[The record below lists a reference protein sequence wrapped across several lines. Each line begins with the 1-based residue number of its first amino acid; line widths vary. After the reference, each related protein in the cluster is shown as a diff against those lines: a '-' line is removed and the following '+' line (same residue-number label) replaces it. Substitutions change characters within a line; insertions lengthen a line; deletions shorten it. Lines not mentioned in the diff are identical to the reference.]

1 MVSTSDELEP
11 KMFEFDVVAAVNND
25 RVLTE
30 NLLASPLVRKK
41 GGWIYTERGF
51 SSAAAAYNAGLD
63 ETEADIVIFAHQD
76 VYFPEGW
83 ERNFRAGLSK
93 IESSDP
99 NWGVIGIYG
108 VKADGTHVGRVWSS
122 GIGRELGKTLEEPV
136 AVKTIDELVIILN
149 RRAGLRFDEKLPG
162 FHLYAT
168 DIAQM
173 AADEGRSVYV
183 IDAPVVHNSVPV
195 LSLGGA
201 YTKAYLY
208 LRRKW
213 RQRLPVVTTV
223 ATISMIGWSLWR
235 TRLRMAWLNGRHGQR
250 RRAAL
255 EQKKRTDPKQVA
267 VMLGY
272 E

>member
-1 MVSTSDELEP
+1 MNA
-11 KMFEFDVVAAVNND
+11 FCFVAAVNNED
-25 RVLTE
+25 TLNE
-30 NLLASPLVRKK
+30 NLLRSPVLNSREARLVSKWNYISAS
-41 GGWIYTERGF
+41 
-51 SSAAAAYNAGLD
+51 AAYNSGLD
-63 ETEADIVIFAHQD
+63 QANADTIIFVHQD

-83 ERNFRAGLSK
+83 ERSLLAALSE

-99 NWGVIGIYG
+99 NWGVVGLYG

-122 GIGRELGKTLEEPV
+122 GIGRELGETLDKPV

-149 RRAGLRFDEKLPG
+149 RRSGLRFDERLPG

-173 AADEGRSVYV
+173 ASEKGKGVYV

-213 RQRLPVVTTV
+213 RQRLPIVTTV
-223 ATISMIGWSLWR
+223 TTISVTGWSLWR

-250 RRAAL
+250 RREEL
-255 EQKKRTDPKQVA
+255 EKKKRTDPTRVA
-267 VMLGY
+267 AMLGY